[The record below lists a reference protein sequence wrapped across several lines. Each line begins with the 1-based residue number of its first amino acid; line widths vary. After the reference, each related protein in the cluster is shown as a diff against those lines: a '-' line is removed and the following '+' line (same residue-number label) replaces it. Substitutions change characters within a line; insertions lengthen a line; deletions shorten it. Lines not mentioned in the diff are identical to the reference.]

1 MEKTTDFP
9 KYWQIDKHSHLLID
23 KICHYDKNQCLPKQ
37 SHGSLACRQLL
48 QYFCQYFQHYQL
60 SLSNL
65 NTSSFPYFY
74 HHQQTQYF
82 VSFSHSKTH
91 IAVLIS
97 IYPTIGVDIEDRNI
111 SDNVAKRFFH
121 QEEMVWLNSLSNKS
135 LAKTLLWTTK
145 ESLIKANDSTLAKGL
160 SKNVFKNV
168 SKQELERLLFVKNI
182 EKICQNQR
190 IYGFVVYY
198 HCAFI
203 IEQS

>member
-1 MEKTTDFP
+1 M
-9 KYWQIDKHSHLLID
+9 
-23 KICHYDKNQCLPKQ
+23 
-37 SHGSLACRQLL
+37 
-48 QYFCQYFQHYQL
+48 
-60 SLSNL
+60 
-65 NTSSFPYFY
+65 
-74 HHQQTQYF
+74 
-82 VSFSHSKTH
+82 
-91 IAVLIS
+91 
-97 IYPTIGVDIEDRNI
+97 DIEDRNI